1 MARALRT
8 LVLQLV
14 AALVILALFY
24 FVVGPLL
31 GAMLPAILKG
41 TVPHPTPGPTG

>member
-8 LVLQLV
+8 VVGQLIV
-14 AALVILALFY
+14 ALVILALFY

-31 GAMLPAILKG
+31 GALLPAILKG
-41 TVPHPTPGPTG
+41 TVLHPTPVPTG